1 MRGADKIV
9 RDDVEMSFEPAP
21 GVAAAADRVGSVFLD
36 TQLDDELRDLGLLRE
51 LQNRIQTI
59 RKEMDLE
66 FTDRIR
72 VWVAGS
78 DRVRAIVEAYRETLA
93 PEVLAVEVLTTK
105 PDAGVETR
113 EADVEGEAVG
123 IGVARA

>member
-1 MRGADKIV
+1 
-9 RDDVEMSFEPAP
+9 MSFEPAP

-36 TQLDDELRDLGLLRE
+36 TQLDDELRDLGFVRE

-59 RKEMDLE
+59 RKEMALE

-72 VWVAGS
+72 VWVEGS
-78 DRVRAIVEAYRETLA
+78 DRVRAIVDGYRETLA

-105 PDAGVETR
+105 PDAGAEVR
-113 EADVEGEAVG
+113 EADVEGQAVR